1 MYKPQYLNVQI
12 EVDEFHYGSYGDQSD
27 QIDRCVTVTP
37 LGYKKKPPEKRLN
50 KSGRRLA
57 GK

>member
-12 EVDEFHYGSYGDQSD
+12 EVEELHYGSYADQSD
-27 QIDRCVTVTP
+27 LVDRCVTVTP

-50 KSGRRLA
+50 KSGRQFAR
-57 GK
+57 K